1 MKLIFLDQ
9 TLNSLLGV
17 EDAVAIVLMV
27 SDCTALREESLT
39 TMPLSLPCAVSA
51 AKDNM
56 GNAEPDIIHFNC
68 IPPLSQV
75 VHHTGLIHF
84 IPHKAEEC
92 DVPIPRVGRILEVV
106 DTIEKVP
113 GSENFPAIQE
123 PFQEACRSVAPENER
138 PWHFVRVDVVKSRS
152 MFAVREF
159 PVDDKILSSSTNG
172 GAGGWHLNCIDKCQ

>member
-1 MKLIFLDQ
+1 MLNPASFISTAYLHCLKLSITPGSSILYR
-9 TLNSLLGV
+9 N
-17 EDAVAIVLMV
+17 
-27 SDCTALREESLT
+27 
-39 TMPLSLPCAVSA
+39 
-51 AKDNM
+51 
-56 GNAEPDIIHFNC
+56 
-68 IPPLSQV
+68 
-75 VHHTGLIHF
+75 
-84 IPHKAEEC
+84 KAEEF

-159 PVDDKILSSSTNG
+159 PVDDKKLSSSTNG